1 MHLQEGEAVLRTVN
15 RHLTPYWIRMIGIA
29 AVAVPLYGLAFWF
42 LSESNS
48 NWPFWIL
55 AGLSIFLGIVIATSS
70 LDYLLDKLII
80 TNKRVVWINW
90 KSIFRRAEHEAEF
103 LDIQDIDIVEK
114 GILAKLNIF
123 DYGFLEVE
131 TAASKTCIA
140 FEDCPNPE
148 EVKNFILL
156 QVEKKR
162 GGIYE
167 KREARSIEE
176 PIKPVLKISEEEWSV
191 N

>member
-1 MHLQEGEAVLRTVN
+1 MQLQEGEAVLRTVN
-15 RHLTPYWIRMIGIA
+15 RHLTPYWLHLAGIGV
-29 AVAVPLYGLAFWF
+29 VAIPLYLLIFWMY
-42 LSESNS
+42 SETESS
-48 NWPFWIL
+48 WPLWLLGMFSIL
-55 AGLSIFLGIVIATSS
+55 LGIIVAIFS

-80 TNKRVVWINW
+80 TNRRVVWINW

-114 GILAKLNIF
+114 GVLAKLNIF

-140 FEDCPNPE
+140 FQDCPNPE

-156 QVEKKR
+156 QIEKKR

-176 PIKPVLKISEEEWSV
+176 PIKPVLKTSEEEWSV